1 MQKAAYA
8 YLATQV
14 TTTDQGDLLLMLYE
28 GAIKFLK
35 QAKVK
40 MEERD
45 FAQKGML
52 ISKALDVIA
61 ELDSSLNA
69 EKGGELAQNLHNLYF
84 YCNTRLLQAN
94 LRMNTAQVDEV
105 IRILEALKEAF
116 NQISNSK
123 FQTKAASVHVP
134 AGASAPA
141 GGTGTAGGSKPQ
153 MFAIGK
159 GSGPAPA
166 AHVLAA
172 TAQAQAAAAATP
184 PAYKPPQ
191 PAAPAAPA
199 APVAPG
205 APGAPGASA
214 QATRPAPVAALR
226 KPAPAGPAPAAPAPT
241 YKPSPAAAAPQPPAA
256 PPAQPKPAPAQDAQV
271 PQPESPAN
279 PELAR
284 VKALHRAYGRYGNN

>member
-35 QAKVK
+35 QAKAK

-45 FAQKGML
+45 FAQKGIL

-61 ELDSSLNA
+61 ELDGSLNA

-94 LRMNTAQVDEV
+94 LRMNLAQVDEV

-116 NQISNSK
+116 TQISKSK
-123 FQTKAASVHVP
+123 FQTKAASVHDP
-134 AGASAPA
+134 AKAEDAEVA
-141 GGTGTAGGSKPQ
+141 KPQ
-153 MFAIGK
+153 LFSIPK
-159 GSGPAPA
+159 GPSGPAPA
-166 AHVLAA
+166 AHVMAA
-172 TAQAQAAAAATP
+172 VGQARSAG
-184 PAYKPPQ
+184 K
-191 PAAPAAPA
+191 APAAP
-199 APVAPG
+199 
-205 APGAPGASA
+205 
-214 QATRPAPVAALR
+214 RPAP
-226 KPAPAGPAPAAPAPT
+226 
-241 YKPSPAAAAPQPPAA
+241 PAAAAPKPAPYAA
-256 PPAQPKPAPAQDAQV
+256 PSPAPAPKPQAAPAQPGTATEPAA
-271 PQPESPAN
+271 PAN

-284 VKALHRAYGRYGNN
+284 VKALHRAYGRFGSS

>member
-14 TTTDQGDLLLMLYE
+14 TTTDQGDLLLLLYE
-28 GAIKFLK
+28 GAVKFLK

-45 FAQKGML
+45 YAQKGIL

-116 NQISNSK
+116 NQISKSK
-123 FQTKAASVHVP
+123 IQTKAATVH
-134 AGASAPA
+134 APSGQEQPEA
-141 GGTGTAGGSKPQ
+141 AAKPQ
-153 MFAIGK
+153 MFSIGK
-159 GSGPAPA
+159 GPAGPAPA

-172 TAQAQAAAAATP
+172 AAQAAAP
-184 PAYKPPQ
+184 GYKPAPK
-191 PAAPAAPA
+191 PAPAAPA
-199 APVAPG
+199 APG
-205 APGAPGASA
+205 
-214 QATRPAPVAALR
+214 PAPVAALR
-226 KPAPAGPAPAAPAPT
+226 KPA
-241 YKPSPAAAAPQPPAA
+241 SD
-256 PPAQPKPAPAQDAQV
+256 PAQAP
-271 PQPESPAN
+271 
-279 PELAR
+279 
-284 VKALHRAYGRYGNN
+284 

>member
-61 ELDSSLNA
+61 ELDSSLNVD
-69 EKGGELAQNLHNLYF
+69 KGGELAQNLHNLYF

-94 LRMNTAQVDEV
+94 LRMNIAQVDEV
-105 IRILEALKEAF
+105 IRILDALKEAF
-116 NQISNSK
+116 NQISKSK
-123 FQTKAASVHVP
+123 FQTKAAEVHAP
-134 AGASAPA
+134 AGAAAPA
-141 GGTGTAGGSKPQ
+141 DGGKPQ
-153 MFAIGK
+153 MFSIGK
-159 GSGPAPA
+159 NSGPAPA

-172 TAQAQAAAAATP
+172 TAQAQAQTAP
-184 PAYKPPQ
+184 PAYKPAAK
-191 PAAPAAPA
+191 PA
-199 APVAPG
+199 
-205 APGAPGASA
+205 
-214 QATRPAPVAALR
+214 QLAALR
-226 KPAPAGPAPAAPAPT
+226 KPAPAAPAAAPAPAPATPAHRTPAAPAP
-241 YKPSPAAAAPQPPAA
+241 SPQAPPAKAPAPQAAAPDSA
-256 PPAQPKPAPAQDAQV
+256 PT
-271 PQPESPAN
+271 PEPETSPAN
-279 PELAR
+279 PDLAR

>member
-45 FAQKGML
+45 FAQKGIL

-61 ELDSSLNA
+61 ELDGSLNA

-94 LRMNTAQVDEV
+94 LRMNLAQVDEV

-116 NQISNSK
+116 TQISKSK
-123 FQTKAASVHVP
+123 FQTKAASVHGP
-134 AGASAPA
+134 AKVEDAEAA
-141 GGTGTAGGSKPQ
+141 KPQ
-153 MFAIGK
+153 LFSIPK
-159 GSGPAPA
+159 GPSGPAPA
-166 AHVLAA
+166 AHVMAA
-172 TAQAQAAAAATP
+172 VGQARSAGKAPAAPKPAPPAAATP
-184 PAYKPPQ
+184 NPDPAPKP
-191 PAAPAAPA
+191 
-199 APVAPG
+199 
-205 APGAPGASA
+205 
-214 QATRPAPVAALR
+214 QATPKTP
-226 KPAPAGPAPAAPAPT
+226 
-241 YKPSPAAAAPQPPAA
+241 AAPQPQ
-256 PPAQPKPAPAQDAQV
+256 PAQPGAAAEPAA
-271 PQPESPAN
+271 PAN

-284 VKALHRAYGRYGNN
+284 IKALHRAYGRFGSS

>member
-35 QAKVK
+35 QAKAK

-61 ELDSSLNA
+61 ELDSSLNV

-105 IRILEALKEAF
+105 VRILEALKEAF
-116 NQISNSK
+116 HQISNSK
-123 FQTKAASVHVP
+123 FQTKAASVHSP
-134 AGASAPA
+134 AGEVGA
-141 GGTGTAGGSKPQ
+141 AGGSKPQ
-153 MFAIGK
+153 MFSIGK

-172 TAQAQAAAAATP
+172 TAQAQAAAAP

-191 PAAPAAPA
+191 HAAPAA
-199 APVAPG
+199 
-205 APGAPGASA
+205 
-214 QATRPAPVAALR
+214 ATRPSPVAALR
-226 KPAPAGPAPAAPAPT
+226 KPAPAPAAPAAPAPAP
-241 YKPSPAAAAPQPPAA
+241 KAAAPQPPAA
-256 PPAQPKPAPAQDAQV
+256 PPAQTQEAPA
-271 PQPESPAN
+271 PQPEVPDN

-284 VKALHRAYGRYGNN
+284 VKALHRAYGRYGTS